1 MRPGCAWGMARP
13 SGCTK
18 PGADMENTAL
28 VALSRQIALR
38 REMAVISNN
47 VANIN
52 TQGFKRGATLFEEY
66 LGDTADA
73 KPFEGYDRDLS
84 YVWDRATLRDMDQGA
99 MQVTGNELDFAVD
112 GEGYFV
118 VETPRGERFT
128 RDGAFSRSEEGFL
141 VTTSGYPVLGQGG
154 LIEVP
159 EEGQFTIEAD
169 GTISVDQVEQGRL
182 RLVSFDAMHKLDH
195 EEGNL
200 LASQEPGLEDLASRV
215 RQGTIE
221 RSNVIG
227 VVEMTRMIDVQR
239 AYQSLAN
246 VQQNQDDMRRKAIET
261 LGRLA

>member
-1 MRPGCAWGMARP
+1 
-13 SGCTK
+13 
-18 PGADMENTAL
+18 MENTAL
-28 VALSRQIALR
+28 VALSRQISLK

-47 VANIN
+47 IANIN

-66 LGDTADA
+66 LGPTADA

-118 VETPRGERFT
+118 VETERGERYT

-141 VTTSGYPVLGQGG
+141 VNGSGHRVLSEAGPIPVPGD
-154 LIEVP
+154 
-159 EEGQFTIEAD
+159 GQFIIEAD
-169 GTISVDQVEQGRL
+169 GTVSIGEEEQTRL
-182 RLVSFDAMHKLDH
+182 RLVAFDATHRLDH

-200 LASQEPGLEDLASRV
+200 LASEVPGREDLTSRV

-221 RSNVIG
+221 RSNVMG
-227 VVEMTRMIDVQR
+227 VIEMTRMIDVQR

-246 VQQNQDDMRRKAIET
+246 IQQNQDDMRRKAVET